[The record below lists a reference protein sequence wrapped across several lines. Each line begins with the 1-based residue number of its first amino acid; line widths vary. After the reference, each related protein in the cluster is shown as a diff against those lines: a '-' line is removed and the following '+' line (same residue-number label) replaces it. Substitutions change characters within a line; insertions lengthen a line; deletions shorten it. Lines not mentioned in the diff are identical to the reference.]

1 MSGFAQEMLALVDR
15 VFESL
20 SAPPVRALHLPP
32 KFTPG
37 AKDGEFCALELT
49 DGSIGLSYALLTG
62 AQEALASQRSLLD
75 VAGMP
80 ALELARRYGSEQALP
95 RALGL
100 AAINALSQHLFRR
113 AGYPLATTAN
123 SLGLLDPKPGEV
135 VGMVGLFPPLTRRIL
150 AAGASLVVVELDPAL
165 VGARDG
171 YRVTLDHRE
180 LWRCDKVLSTT
191 TLMLND
197 TLDEVIAACAHARAL
212 VLVGPGGGC
221 LPDPLFARGV
231 SALGGT
237 AIVDR
242 DGFVGAL
249 TRGEAWGAH
258 ARKYVIARDAYPG
271 VDALLERARAG
282 GAGGAGGPQPSR

>member
-1 MSGFAQEMLALVDR
+1 MSEFKQEMLALIER
-15 VFESL
+15 AFRSL
-20 SAPPVRALHLPP
+20 PVPRVRALHLPP
-32 KFTPG
+32 AFTRG
-37 AKDGEFCALELT
+37 SKDGEFCALELA
-49 DGSIGLSYALLTG
+49 DGSIGLSYALLAGT
-62 AQEALASQRSLLD
+62 QEAIASERAQLD
-75 VAGMP
+75 VAGMD
-80 ALELARRYGSEQALP
+80 ALELAARYRSGHALP

-100 AAINALSQHLFRR
+100 AAVNALSQHLFRI
-113 AGYPLATTAN
+113 AAYPLEATAD

-150 AAGASLVVVELDPAL
+150 AAGASLVVVELDPSLA
-165 VGARDG
+165 GERDG

-180 LWRCDKVLSTT
+180 LARCDKVLSTT

-197 TLDEVIAACAHARAL
+197 TLEDVIAACARARRL

-231 SALGGT
+231 SVLGAT

-242 DGFVGAL
+242 DGFVAAL
-249 TRGEAWGAH
+249 SRGEAWGAH

-271 VDALLERARAG
+271 IDALLERARAA
-282 GAGGAGGPQPSR
+282 GADARGPGQAG